1 MGGGYDE
8 VAEYAHHLGIGS
20 DLNQELFCLAKKALL
35 APLPRHWTPVKDKSN
50 GIYYFNQETGESS
63 WVHPVDASLK
73 EFIRRSKRREKDAA
87 DTGSPSV
94 VSN

>member
-1 MGGGYDE
+1 MNASNLCD
-8 VAEYAHHLGIGS
+8 IRFINFRS
-20 DLNQELFCLAKKALL
+20 IFDFDLVELCKKKIVFLIL
-35 APLPRHWTPVKDKSN
+35 RKDKSN